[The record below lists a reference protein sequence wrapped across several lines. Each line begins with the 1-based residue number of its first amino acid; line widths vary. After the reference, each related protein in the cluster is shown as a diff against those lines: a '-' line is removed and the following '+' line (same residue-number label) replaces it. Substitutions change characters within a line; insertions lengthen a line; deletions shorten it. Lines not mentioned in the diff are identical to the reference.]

1 MTSNTT
7 CCSVCGKKLGGLL
20 LDPCY
25 SCKYDNPL
33 FWCYEHEHFSHDR
46 VPCPQ
51 CIEEKKVLE
60 RKGMPI
66 GL

>member
-1 MTSNTT
+1 MMSQQPY
-7 CCSVCGKKLGGLL
+7 CSVCGKKLKGLW

-25 SCKYDNPL
+25 DCKYSNPL
-33 FWCYEHEHFSHDR
+33 FWCYKHEHFSHDR

-51 CIEEKKVLE
+51 CIEEKRIE
-60 RKGMPI
+60 IQRGMPI